1 MKKDAKQNQPDKSK
15 PPDRDIFSAEN
26 FDYPNDHPDDFP
38 PVKTGKT
45 AMIVAIIAAAT
56 AVTDVTMFFVYL
68 LFFNNSGGDKSKSPS
83 PAPPATETSA
93 SSGSTSPSVTEKRPD
108 RIVIMPDL
116 DGLSEQE
123 AYAALNEKGIK
134 FRVTREFN
142 EDIELGYV
150 ISQSPLAG
158 DELSTSTEALIY
170 ISKGAEDEIHTS
182 PRSSKATDPSGSTE
196 PSGTRGSDGDYL
208 LPDSDR
214 KKLKESDLA
223 SLDRETL
230 NLALNEIFAR
240 HGRKFSDPEIKAYFE
255 SKEWYKGTVSGSD
268 FDESVLNSCETY
280 NINLIIGYQEK
291 LGYR

>member
-1 MKKDAKQNQPDKSK
+1 MKKDAKQNRPNENN
-15 PPDRDIFSAEN
+15 PLNRVNFSAEN
-26 FDYPNDHPDDFP
+26 FDYPNDHPDEFQSP
-38 PVKTGKT
+38 KSNKT

-56 AVTDVTMFFVYL
+56 AVTVVALFFVYL
-68 LFFNNSGGDKSKSPS
+68 LFFNNGGDKNKAPS
-83 PAPPATETSA
+83 PTPPATEALA
-93 SSGSTSPSVTEKRPD
+93 SSGSTSPSVTENR
-108 RIVIMPDL
+108 RGRLVTMPDL

-123 AYAALNEKGIK
+123 AYTALNEKGIK

-158 DELSTSTEALIY
+158 DELSTPTEALIY

-182 PRSSKATDPSGSTE
+182 PRSSKSTDPSGSTD
-196 PSGTRGSDGDYL
+196 PTGTRGSDSDYL
-208 LPDSDR
+208 LPNSDR
-214 KKLKESDLA
+214 KNLKESDLA
-223 SLDRETL
+223 SFDRETL

-255 SKEWYKGTVSGSD
+255 SKKWYKGTISGSD
-268 FDESVLNSCETY
+268 FDESVLNSYETY
-280 NINLIIGYQEK
+280 NLNLIIAYQEK